1 MCNFSFISSSPVEGA
16 LALGKVPC
24 NLCRNKFHD
33 QLLVVTYP
41 TISFLLVSFL
51 LFAAIVL

>member
-1 MCNFSFISSSPVEGA
+1 MSSSPVEGA

-33 QLLVVTYP
+33 QLPVVTYP

-51 LFAAIVL
+51 LFAATVL